1 MNHLEKS
8 AVKIVSKIAPWLAP
22 FPSAFFVARASQRHL
37 ALPVFVAVVVAA
49 IIETLGI
56 ATVHTALWLADWN
69 EHKRKSDPVA
79 PVNVAVLLGV
89 VYIIST
95 IGLTVVL
102 EIVPSLSVIAPALF
116 PALAVVGA
124 VNLALISRQEN
135 RENAIEIE
143 RQERKEKR
151 QGKRKAQR
159 QDLSPQPSGSSSNFP
174 GINAFSDAARQ
185 VRLRNRQGRLD
196 ALLTVYLDDPGVGPT
211 EAGRRIGVSRQTVYD
226 YLSELEKA
234 GKIARNDGVVKVL

>member
-1 MNHLEKS
+1 MNSLEKS
-8 AVKIVSKIAPWLAP
+8 AVKIVAKVAPWLAP
-22 FPSAFFVARASQRHL
+22 FPSAFFVARASIKHL
-37 ALPVFVAVVVAA
+37 ALPLFVAIIVAA

-69 EHKRKSDPVA
+69 ERRRKSDPGA
-79 PVNVAVLLGV
+79 PVNVAVLLGI
-89 VYIIST
+89 VYIVST

-102 EIVPSLSVIAPALF
+102 EIIPSLSIVAPALF

-135 RENAIEIE
+135 RENAVEIE

-151 QGKRKAQR
+151 QGKRKEPR
-159 QDLSPQPSGSSSNFP
+159 QPLASPVSENTSNFP
-174 GINAFSDAARQ
+174 GIDAFSDAARQ
-185 VRLRNRQGRLD
+185 ARLRNKQERLD
-196 ALLTVYLDDPGVGPT
+196 ALLTVYLDDPTIGPT

-226 YLSELEKA
+226 YLAELEET
-234 GKIARNDGVVKVL
+234 GKVVKDDGVVRVL